1 MKNNFI
7 SISDLKDSELEE
19 NNNKEQLPISNN
31 YEKTNNDVN
40 NEEKLNLIKSEIKTI
55 IKNIYKNNDNYN
67 INYNQNKINEKQ
79 NKEIE
84 NKEINK
90 KHLKINTS
98 SYEQIEKYSQ
108 KNTIIRTNSIELGN
122 KSPLIIKNNEKI
134 NNITLPKSN
143 DKKKKI

>member
-7 SISDLKDSELEE
+7 SISDLNDSELEE

-98 SYEQIEKYSQ
+98 SYEQIEK
-108 KNTIIRTNSIELGN
+108 
-122 KSPLIIKNNEKI
+122 
-134 NNITLPKSN
+134 
-143 DKKKKI
+143 